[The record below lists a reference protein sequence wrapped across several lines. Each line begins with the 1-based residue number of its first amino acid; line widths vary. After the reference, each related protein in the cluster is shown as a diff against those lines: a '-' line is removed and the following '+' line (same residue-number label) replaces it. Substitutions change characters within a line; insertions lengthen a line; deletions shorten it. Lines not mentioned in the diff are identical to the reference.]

1 LEGRYKKVQINVKN
15 RLNVTSTE
23 WRRVSYGVSQG
34 SILGPLLFLIYIN
47 DLPLMLEGYSFPV
60 IFAGDMSV
68 AITDT
73 KINFLTNRKEIHSPL
88 NKWFL
93 HMYYS

>member
-47 DLPLMLEGYSFPV
+47 DLPLILEGYSFPV
-60 IFAGDMSV
+60 LFADDMSV
-68 AITDT
+68 FY
-73 KINFLTNRKEIHSPL
+73 N
-88 NKWFL
+88 
-93 HMYYS
+93 